1 MTAEAKTMIV
11 TFCGHRDFVKTD
23 TTEQILTALLER
35 YAQEN
40 DELICYCGG
49 CGNFDGFAAECLRQL
64 KERYQNIRSYLILP
78 YINPEYLER
87 LGVIKKFY
95 DDTIYPPLE
104 NVPKKYAIIRRNEW
118 IVDNADV
125 VIACVKYSWGGAA
138 KTSQYAKR
146 KKKAIEYLP
155 TFSR

>member
-1 MTAEAKTMIV
+1 MIV

-49 CGNFDGFAAECLRQL
+49 CGNFDGFAAECVRQL

-78 YINPEYLER
+78 YTNPEYLER
-87 LGVIKKFY
+87 LGVMKKILRRYHLSAFGERAKK
-95 DDTIYPPLE
+95 IRHYPPQ
-104 NVPKKYAIIRRNEW
+104 RM
-118 IVDNADV
+118 D
-125 VIACVKYSWGGAA
+125 C
-138 KTSQYAKR
+138 
-146 KKKAIEYLP
+146 
-155 TFSR
+155 

>member
-1 MTAEAKTMIV
+1 MIV

-49 CGNFDGFAAECLRQL
+49 CGNFDGFAAECVRQL
-64 KERYQNIRSYLILP
+64 N
-78 YINPEYLER
+78 LER
-87 LGVIKKFY
+87 LGVMKKFY

-118 IVDNADV
+118 IVENADV
-125 VIACVKYSWGGAA
+125 VIACVKYSWGGAT
-138 KTSQYAKR
+138 KTLQYAKR